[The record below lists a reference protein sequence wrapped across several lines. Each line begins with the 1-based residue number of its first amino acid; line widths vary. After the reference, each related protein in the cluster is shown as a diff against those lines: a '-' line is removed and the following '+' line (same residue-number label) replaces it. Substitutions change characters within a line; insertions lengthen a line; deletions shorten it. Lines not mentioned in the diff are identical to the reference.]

1 VKNRGTGIKKMGLKT
16 VKGQKAGKNIEGY
29 IYKNRISGL
38 N

>member
-1 VKNRGTGIKKMGLKT
+1 LRVKT
-16 VKGQKAGKNIEGY
+16 VKGQKKDVKKIEGY